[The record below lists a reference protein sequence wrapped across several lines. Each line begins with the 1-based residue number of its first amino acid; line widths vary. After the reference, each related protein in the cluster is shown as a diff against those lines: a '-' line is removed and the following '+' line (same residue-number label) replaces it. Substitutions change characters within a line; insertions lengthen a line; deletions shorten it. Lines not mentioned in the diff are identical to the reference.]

1 MALTLWDELLTC
13 PSWWLRWLWGP
24 ISHPSQPLPCQPP
37 LNPEPPALPSTSP
50 ESSCVLRP
58 RDPLASQP
66 AAALSPTP
74 LVGEAFPRGSLVVP
88 RWRSGASCSGPC
100 CLPSLYGL
108 YPFPSWPK
116 TERKGR
122 NLGRR
127 VRAPGSHGQKQ
138 KPSGVAL
145 PSPWTCWGKGRGTDG
160 DRGASL
166 LCCLRIPKP
175 TDTESCLPADETHS
189 ALVLL

>member
-24 ISHPSQPLPCQPP
+24 ISHSSQPLPCQPP

-88 RWRSGASCSGPC
+88 RWRSGASQRSQLLGKFPKLRVGSGP
-100 CLPSLYGL
+100 
-108 YPFPSWPK
+108 
-116 TERKGR
+116 
-122 NLGRR
+122 
-127 VRAPGSHGQKQ
+127 
-138 KPSGVAL
+138 
-145 PSPWTCWGKGRGTDG
+145 
-160 DRGASL
+160 
-166 LCCLRIPKP
+166 
-175 TDTESCLPADETHS
+175 
-189 ALVLL
+189 